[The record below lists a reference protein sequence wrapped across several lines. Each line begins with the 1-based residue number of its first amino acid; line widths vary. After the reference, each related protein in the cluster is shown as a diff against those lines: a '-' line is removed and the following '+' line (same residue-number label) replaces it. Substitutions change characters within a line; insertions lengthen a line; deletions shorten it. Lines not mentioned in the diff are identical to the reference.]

1 MKISNKKLF
10 IDFKYFSWENHCLEV
25 NYEEIIDEFWN
36 DSILEDHGFP
46 FSALTPVF
54 PNCQKIYN
62 YKLLNLFSY
71 HMNKEIRCF
80 CRG

>member
-10 IDFKYFSWENHCLEV
+10 IDLKDFSSENHCLEV
-25 NYEEIIDEFWN
+25 NYEEIIDECWN

-46 FSALTPVF
+46 FSVLTPIL
-54 PNCQKIYN
+54 PNCQKISS

-71 HMNKEIRCF
+71 HMKKEIRSF